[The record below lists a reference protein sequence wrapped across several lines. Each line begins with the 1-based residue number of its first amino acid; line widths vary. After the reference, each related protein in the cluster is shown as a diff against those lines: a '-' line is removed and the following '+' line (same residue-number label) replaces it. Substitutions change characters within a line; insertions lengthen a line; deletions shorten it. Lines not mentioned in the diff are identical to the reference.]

1 MGTLFGDQRQSARL
15 YRFVSRFYD
24 TLRPLFAGFPGT
36 RAAYYEFFDP
46 EPGARVLDL
55 GCGTGA
61 STSELAERVDPV
73 GGVHGLDLSPE
84 QVGMASR
91 KPALSAAAFVVGDA
105 ANLPYRDGVF
115 DGVASVGSLQH
126 VPDVGS
132 ALAEAHRVTAPG
144 GHLFVVGPRR
154 PDGHIAAAVA
164 DAMMHFMRPAEM
176 ERLARAAGWSDVET
190 HLVHMDYLAREAL
203 VVTGTA

>member
-36 RAAYYEFFDP
+36 RAAYYDFFDP

-61 STSELAERVDPV
+61 STGELAERGDPV
-73 GGVHGLDLSPE
+73 GGIHGIDLSPE

-91 KPALSAAAFVVGDA
+91 KPTLSEAAFVVGDVTY
-105 ANLPYRDGVF
+105 LPYRDAVF
-115 DGVASVGSLQH
+115 DAVASVGSLQH
-126 VPDVGS
+126 VPDVGD

-154 PDGHIAAAVA
+154 PGGPVAAAVA
-164 DAMMHFMRPAEM
+164 DALMHFMRPAEM

-190 HLVHMDYLAREAL
+190 RLVHMEYLARDAV